1 MKLMVKTIDGT
12 NDNLSWN
19 CGVEGET
26 ENPEIDALRRLQI
39 KNFAA
44 ILLICQGIPMILA
57 GDEVRRTQKGNNNAY
72 RQDNELSWFD

>member
-1 MKLMVKTIDGT
+1 
-12 NDNLSWN
+12 LSWN

-44 ILLICQGIPMILA
+44 ILLICQGILMILA